1 MMNKLL
7 DRLYEWMQSF
17 IPFVGVTLLLL
28 SCRSQ
33 QPMTLSENT
42 ESDRQTVTNRNEN
55 TDRSSVLQQDIDMF
69 TEQWAQKIQQLSGS
83 WIYTVYSKPD
93 STGQQY
99 VESVTTGTF
108 ENRTDEQQRDSS
120 YTRHNAEALEI
131 QTNTTSQ
138 NTTEKVQEVKQLDAE
153 RKANISWWQA
163 VLIFL
168 GVVGV
173 VIITIKLIWRKRP

>member
-17 IPFVGVTLLLL
+17 IPILGVMLLLV

-33 QPMTLSENT
+33 QPITLSEKT
-42 ESDRQTVTNRNEN
+42 ESDRQTVTNRNEH
-55 TDRSSVLQQDIDMF
+55 TDRFSVLQQDIDMF
-69 TEQWAQKIQQLSGS
+69 TEQWKQKIQQLSGS

-120 YTRHNAEALEI
+120 YTRHKAEALEI
-131 QTNTTSQ
+131 QTNTTTQ

-163 VLIFL
+163 ALIFL
-168 GVVGV
+168 GGIVAIVIGV
-173 VIITIKLIWRKRP
+173 KLIWRKLP

>member
-17 IPFVGVTLLLL
+17 IPILGVMLLLV

-33 QPMTLSENT
+33 QPITLSEKT
-42 ESDRQTVTNRNEN
+42 ESDRQTATNSNEH
-55 TDRSSVLQQDIDMF
+55 TDQLSVLQQDVDLF
-69 TEQWAQKIQQLSGS
+69 TSRWKNKIQQMSGS

-99 VESVTTGTF
+99 VESVTTGNWD
-108 ENRTDEQQRDSS
+108 NRTDEQQRDSS

-131 QTNTTSQ
+131 QTNTTTQ

-173 VIITIKLIWRKRP
+173 VIIAIKLIWRKLP

>member
-17 IPFVGVTLLLL
+17 IPILGVMLLLV

-33 QPMTLSENT
+33 QPITLSEKT
-42 ESDRQTVTNRNEN
+42 ESDRQTVTNSNEH
-55 TDRSSVLQQDIDMF
+55 TDQLSVLQQDVDLF
-69 TEQWAQKIQQLSGS
+69 TSRWKNKIQQLSGS

-131 QTNTTSQ
+131 QTNTTTQ
-138 NTTEKVQEVKQLDAE
+138 NTTEKVKEVKQLDAE

-173 VIITIKLIWRKRP
+173 VIIAIKLIWRKLP

>member
-17 IPFVGVTLLLL
+17 IPILGVMLLLV

-33 QPMTLSENT
+33 QPITLSEKT
-42 ESDRQTVTNRNEN
+42 ESDRQTVTNSNEH
-55 TDRSSVLQQDIDMF
+55 TDQLSVLQQDIDMF
-69 TEQWAQKIQQLSGS
+69 TEQWKQKIQQLSGS

-108 ENRTDEQQRDSS
+108 DNHTDEQQRDSS
-120 YTRHNAEALEI
+120 YTRQNTEALEI
-131 QTNTTSQ
+131 QTNTMTQ
-138 NTTEKVQEVKQLDAE
+138 KTTEKVQEVKQLDAE
-153 RKANISWWQA
+153 RKASIYWWQA
-163 VLIFL
+163 ALIFL
-168 GVVGV
+168 GGIVAIVIGV
-173 VIITIKLIWRKRP
+173 KLIWRKLP

>member
-17 IPFVGVTLLLL
+17 IPFVGVMLLLI

-42 ESDRQTVTNRNEN
+42 ESDRQTVTNRNEH
-55 TDRSSVLQQDIDMF
+55 TDRFSVLQQDIDMF
-69 TEQWAQKIQQLSGS
+69 TEQWKQKIQQLSGS

-93 STGQQY
+93 SMGQQY

-108 ENRTDEQQRDSS
+108 DNHTNEQQRDSS
-120 YTRHNAEALEI
+120 YTSQNTEALEI
-131 QTNTTSQ
+131 QTNTTTIS
-138 NTTEKVQEVKQLDAE
+138 TAEKVQEVKQLDAE
-153 RKANISWWQA
+153 RKASISWWQTA
-163 VLIFL
+163 LIFL
-168 GVVGV
+168 GGIVAIVIGV
-173 VIITIKLIWRKRP
+173 KLIWRKLS